1 MLLRSTVALAV
12 RAIVDVLVLGAAF
25 TATAADHSDRID
37 IEHARQDD
45 GLCLACGS
53 LETSGVEPDAE
64 EYECCECGAS
74 AVQGLENALCDG
86 HIAIEGD

>member
-1 MLLRSTVALAV
+1 MR
-12 RAIVDVLVLGAAF
+12 VDAQHPVSM
-25 TATAADHSDRID
+25 TESEYH
-37 IEHARQDD
+37 EHARQDD